1 MAENNV
7 FLCVLFS
14 ACIGLCFAISG
25 SIPAWYAAKDREVEE
40 YNQTVKKEK
49 NHSLSLVL
57 VKREEDTQVKEDEE
71 EVSLKDKTSPW

>member
-25 SIPAWYAAKDREVEE
+25 SIPAWYATKDREVEE
-40 YNQTVKKEK
+40 YNQTAVKEKEK
-49 NHSLSLVL
+49 NHSLS
-57 VKREEDTQVKEDEE
+57 KEDEK
-71 EVSLKDKTSPW
+71 EVLLKDKTSPW